1 MKHEPKWKSLDSD
14 HRRIEERS
22 LALHRAI
29 AEKFLENP
37 SVVEKAEANIKK
49 MRRTILVGDNPF
61 LNG

>member
-37 SVVEKAEANIKK
+37 SVVEKAKANIKK
-49 MRRTILVGDNPF
+49 
-61 LNG
+61 